1 MVLKQ
6 KQIKHGEIQNPIREM
21 RCFLLQKLSSW
32 FWLNKRTKGF
42 DGNEEKGNIWCYCKQ
57 KTSLKRR
64 EAERIQRKKKA
75 VLVSLFLSL
84 PDSNC
89 RSQQQPFLCPLNSSL
104 SVSSCVCRVGY
115 SWRVGRRNGGGR
127 FDKRQRYRAMV
138 FYFMFFSLL
147 VRGCC
152 WALNL
157 LGSYSCPY
165 FKKHGSIQFFLSK
178 RLYFLIKYS
187 HQVSIKI

>member
-104 SVSSCVCRVGY
+104 SVSSCVSVELDIL
-115 SWRVGRRNGGGR
+115 GGLEGE
-127 FDKRQRYRAMV
+127 MV
-138 FYFMFFSLL
+138 VVVLINDNATERWYFFF
-147 VRGCC
+147 
-152 WALNL
+152 
-157 LGSYSCPY
+157 
-165 FKKHGSIQFFLSK
+165 IFFLS
-178 RLYFLIKYS
+178 LGQGLLLGPQFVGLLQLPIF
-187 HQVSIKI
+187 

>member
-138 FYFMFFSLL
+138 FYFIFFLSWLG
-147 VRGCC
+147 VVAGPSIC
-152 WALNL
+152 WALTAAHIL
-157 LGSYSCPY
+157 RSMDPY
-165 FKKHGSIQFFLSK
+165 NFFYPSASIF
-178 RLYFLIKYS
+178 
-187 HQVSIKI
+187 